1 MAITVSGVRPA
12 GAQVHPLPVYER
24 RCPRWSAAQTAQ
36 AVPADAER
44 AASPVPQLAGAWSWT
59 DPAQCSETYE
69 YRLDGSGSVQSGEER
84 SEMAYVFDPKGS
96 DTGFYKLEATILK
109 DHGGTDCAGSKE
121 DDTNRLYT
129 VYVKFNPEGDQHIVC
144 VAPEVKQCF
153 GPLRRTGAVEIEQPK
168 PIKTLTLMG
177 APDPGVGPRRR
188 STDASTCPSTNTAT
202 WWRIAPRSSNT

>member
-1 MAITVSGVRPA
+1 MSGKISAQFDIAARNRSVPDELGHRARVGKHSDCHNASSSRSPTRPA
-12 GAQVHPLPVYER
+12 TESVMPSRSLKFACLL
-24 RCPRWSAAQTAQ
+24 SFSLLAAQTAQ

-69 YRLDGSGSVQSGEER
+69 YRVDGSGSVQSGEER

-121 DDTNRLYT
+121 DDTNKLYT
-129 VYVKFNPEGDQHIVC
+129 VYLKFNPEGDQHIVC

-153 GPLRRTGAVEIEQPK
+153 GPLRRTGA
-168 PIKTLTLMG
+168 
-177 APDPGVGPRRR
+177 AR
-188 STDASTCPSTNTAT
+188 
-202 WWRIAPRSSNT
+202 

>member
-1 MAITVSGVRPA
+1 MPSPSLKLACLLSFG
-12 GAQVHPLPVYER
+12 LL
-24 RCPRWSAAQTAQ
+24 AAQTAQ

-109 DHGGTDCAGSKE
+109 DHGGTDCAGSRE
-121 DDTNRLYT
+121 DDTSRLYT

-153 GPLRRTGAVEIEQPK
+153 GPLRRTGA
-168 PIKTLTLMG
+168 
-177 APDPGVGPRRR
+177 AR
-188 STDASTCPSTNTAT
+188 
-202 WWRIAPRSSNT
+202 